1 MIKVTIDINYI
12 LTERSREYY
21 CEGYRWLDLVCM
33 QEWMELSGNYMV
45 SASIYGGY
53 TPVTVT

>member
-21 CEGYRWLDLVCM
+21 GEGYRWLDLVCM

-45 SASIYGGY
+45 SANIYEGY